1 MNGEKINSTAKV
13 YFDTDGNE
21 VTLRQ
26 LIKMEPEWAHSRI
39 QAGER
44 AEAELDQ
51 LRAELEKER
60 ERANTAESR
69 LNAVVNSISDLI
81 NDSQGVAGLHLNGD
95 IAPWESLLR
104 GGFSSNGLAVIQILL
119 APYPLAKGVGSSGV

>member
-1 MNGEKINSTAKV
+1 MSEYPINSTAKV

-26 LIKMEPEWAHSRI
+26 LIKLEPEWAHSRI

-44 AEAELDQ
+44 AETERDQ

-60 ERANTAESR
+60 ERVKRVKEILAYWEETGFDEFIIEAQEALS
-69 LNAVVNSISDLI
+69 AGEGETQKEPT
-81 NDSQGVAGLHLNGD
+81 ND
-95 IAPWESLLR
+95 
-104 GGFSSNGLAVIQILL
+104 
-119 APYPLAKGVGSSGV
+119 